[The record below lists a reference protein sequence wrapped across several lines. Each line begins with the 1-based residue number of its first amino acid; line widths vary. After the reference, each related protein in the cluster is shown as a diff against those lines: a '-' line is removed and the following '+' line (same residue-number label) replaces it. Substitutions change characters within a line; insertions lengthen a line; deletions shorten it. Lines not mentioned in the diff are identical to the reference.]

1 MDRVLNPKTILTDL
15 KQAAMNAYKFNWPS
29 VELKGCFFHFNQ
41 AILRWAFRNGYKLP
55 YSTNYDF
62 YAWCKMILSL
72 AVVPVNRVME
82 AWNIIINKL
91 PADLNVQP
99 IINYFYSIWING

>member
-1 MDRVLNPKTILTDL
+1 
-15 KQAAMNAYKFNWPS
+15 MNAYKFHWPG
-29 VELKGCFFHFNQ
+29 VKLKGCFFHFNQ